1 MKRTIIFCIFLMSL
15 SQLFA
20 QNHADTIEVK
30 NGLGVVFK
38 QNGKNLPPRQLLKIT
53 ESNAEA
59 FKEMKIAK
67 SNSSAGNVF
76 GVPGGFLVGWTLG
89 TAIGGGKPN
98 WAVAGIGAGLI
109 VISLP
114 FSTAYSKHAKN
125 AVRIYNAGVKQTAM
139 NKVDYSLG
147 LTSYGIGVKMKF

>member
-1 MKRTIIFCIFLMSL
+1 MCL

-20 QNHADTIEVK
+20 QSKTDTIEVK

-38 QNGKNLPPRQLLKIT
+38 QNGKNLSPRQLLKIT

-59 FKEMKIAK
+59 FKEMQIAK
-67 SNSSAGNVF
+67 SNSSVSNVF
-76 GVPGGFLVGWTLG
+76 GIPGGFLVGWTLG
-89 TAIGGGKPN
+89 TAIGGGKAN

-109 VISLP
+109 VISIP
-114 FSTAYSKHAKN
+114 FSTAYSRHAKN
-125 AVRIYNAGVKQTAM
+125 AVRIYNGGLKQTAM

-147 LTSYGIGVKMKF
+147 LTSYGIGLKMKF